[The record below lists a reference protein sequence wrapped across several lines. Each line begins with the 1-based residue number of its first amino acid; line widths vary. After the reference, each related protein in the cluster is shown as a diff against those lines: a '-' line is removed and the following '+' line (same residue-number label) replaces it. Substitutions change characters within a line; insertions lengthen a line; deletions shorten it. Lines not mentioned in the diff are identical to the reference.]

1 MLDFVKKE
9 RLLLILA
16 VQYLGCYEDKRER
29 DLGSAWLRFDEENSI
44 EKCAQECSKR
54 GNEYNLSCNTASL

>member
-1 MLDFVKKE
+1 MEKKE

-29 DLGSAWLRFDEENSI
+29 DLGSVWLRFDEDNSI
-44 EKCAQECSKR
+44 EKCAQECSIR
-54 GNEYNLSCNTASL
+54 GNE